1 MQLLFIVLNKTE
13 CLDDIL
19 TQFGENGI
27 CGATV
32 IDSRGMAQSLYD
44 HDELRF
50 VASLRMLFEPSH
62 EENKTIFLVLEED
75 KVATVSQ
82 IVNQVTGGLDNP
94 DTGILFTVP
103 VQHIEGLG
111 GQK

>member
-13 CLDDIL
+13 CLDEIL
-19 TQFGENGI
+19 TRFGENGI

-32 IDSRGMAQSLYD
+32 IDSKGMAQSLYD

-62 EENKTIFLVLEED
+62 AENKTIFVVLKEE
-75 KVATVSQ
+75 KVAEVSK
-82 IVNQVTGGLDNP
+82 IVNEVTGGLNQP
-94 DTGILFTVP
+94 DTGIIFTVP
-103 VQHIEGLG
+103 VQYIEGIG
-111 GQK
+111 EQ

>member
-13 CLDDIL
+13 CLEEIL
-19 TQFGENGI
+19 SQFGENGI

-32 IDSRGMAQSLYD
+32 MDSKGMAQSLYD

-50 VASLRMLFEPSH
+50 VASLRVLFEPSH
-62 EENKTIFLVLEED
+62 EENKTIFVVLEDE
-75 KVATVSQ
+75 KVAAVSK
-82 IVNQVTGGLDNP
+82 IVNDVTGGLDHP

-111 GQK
+111 AQK